1 MKPLNKYIDHTLL
14 KPVATPQDII
24 TLCEEAIQY
33 NFFSVCVNSCYV
45 RLAKEHIK
53 KSDVAVCS
61 VVGFPLGAMHTNAKV
76 FEAKQAINN
85 GASEIDMVL
94 NIGHLKSGYYQLVL
108 EDIKKVKDA
117 IGKNVLK
124 VILEISE
131 LTNDE
136 IVKAC
141 ELCLEANAD
150 FVKTS
155 TGFSSSGATI
165 EATKLMLEKV
175 NRKAKVKASGGIRDY
190 ETAKKYIDLGAD
202 RLGVSAGIAIM
213 NGITGNTDY

>member
-14 KPVATPQDII
+14 KSVATPQDII
-24 TLCEEAIQY
+24 SLCEEAVQY

-45 RLAKEHIK
+45 RLAKEHLK
-53 KSDVAVCS
+53 KSDVVVCS
-61 VVGFPLGAMHTNAKV
+61 VIGFPLGAMHTNSKV
-76 FEAKQAINN
+76 FDAKLAIDN

-94 NIGHLKSGYYQLVL
+94 NIGHLKSKYYQLVL
-108 EDIKKVKDA
+108 EDIKKVKEA
-117 IGKNVLK
+117 IGKHVLK

-131 LTNDE
+131 LTNEE

-141 ELCLEANAD
+141 KLCLDANAD

-165 EATKLMLEKV
+165 EGTKLMLKAV
-175 NRKAKVKASGGIRDY
+175 NGKAKVKASGGIRDY
-190 ETAKKYIDLGAD
+190 ETAKQYIDLGVD
-202 RLGVSAGIAIM
+202 RLGVSSGIAIM
-213 NGITGNTDY
+213 NGTKGDTDY